1 LNNHISSQSI
11 NERVDK
17 IGGIAL
23 KSILLELSCT
33 PKPGLVDR
41 FNHGANRDMDFNTF
55 IQSTS
60 ALAYGFY
67 QLTRLGMDYS
77 NKIEKALLYLR
88 KTGINMEKKMFEATG
103 GINTQ
108 KGLIFLEGLVC
119 VSAGSLDK
127 EGMPLFPE
135 QICQRVKKIGKGIV
149 DRELGNLHHSPKEG
163 NLTNGEK
170 LFLMYGIT
178 GIRGET
184 ERGFPT
190 VREKGLPALQ
200 TGLKNG
206 LSFNDASIQSLIHIM
221 TIAEDTNVISRSNL
235 DFLKNNVQE
244 KAREIVDIGGM
255 YTPGGKKSIQDL
267 DKYFIKKRINPG
279 GSADLLAVTITLHYL
294 SLLSTSEN
302 HRIKNV
308 KNLYKEGKINV

>member
-1 LNNHISSQSI
+1 MNNHIVSQSI

-17 IGGIAL
+17 IGGITL

-41 FNHGANRDMDFNTF
+41 FNHGANQDMDFNTF
-55 IQSTS
+55 IQSIS

-77 NKIEKALLYLR
+77 NRIEKVFPYLR
-88 KTGINMEKKMFEATG
+88 KTGISMEKKMFEATG

-135 QICQRVKKIGKGIV
+135 HICQRVKKISKGIV
-149 DRELGNLHHSPKEG
+149 ERELKSLHHVTKES

-190 VREKGLPALQ
+190 VRKKGLPALQ
-200 TGLKNG
+200 AGLKDG

-235 DFLKNNVQE
+235 DFLKNNVQA
-244 KAREIVDIGGM
+244 KAMQIVDLGGM
-255 YTPGGKKSIQDL
+255 YTSRGRKSIQDL
-267 DKYFIKKRINPG
+267 DKYFIKKKINPG
-279 GSADLLAVTITLHYL
+279 GSADLLAVTITLYYL
-294 SLLSTSEN
+294 SLLSASES
-302 HRIKNV
+302 H
-308 KNLYKEGKINV
+308 KIEKC